1 MASLPALT
9 DAPSRS
15 TITRTPL
22 IWEMIAASAKETSMS
37 RCVITDTFYE
47 RPLFGR
53 FSPLGNYDTPEQPRV
68 QAVLERHIY

>member
-1 MASLPALT
+1 
-9 DAPSRS
+9 
-15 TITRTPL
+15 L